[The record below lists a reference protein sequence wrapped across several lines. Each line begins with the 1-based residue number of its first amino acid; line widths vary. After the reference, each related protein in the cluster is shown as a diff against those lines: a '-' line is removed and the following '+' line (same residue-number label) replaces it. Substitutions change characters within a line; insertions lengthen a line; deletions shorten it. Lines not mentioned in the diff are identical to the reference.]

1 MSYSASTG
9 AAAVVFL
16 VHVCNSVCPS
26 VKLSYTLSSMTHGC
40 WSLFCCCVSTK
51 VTKKQLSNF
60 QYRAWKSYQRLL
72 FGRFF
77 ELFKNSSISFISGS
91 EPEVGTGA
99 RAFIPGIPGK
109 FGKNNF
115 SFPGKFG
122 KFCQNCETLKL
133 RKIAIVLLSY
143 CLHFENSAKSKP
155 MRRAEK
161 WRFSVQL

>member
-60 QYRAWKSYQRLL
+60 QYKAWKSYPRVL

-77 ELFKNSSISFISGS
+77 ELFKDSSVIRF
-91 EPEVGTGA
+91 
-99 RAFIPGIPGK
+99 RF
-109 FGKNNF
+109 
-115 SFPGKFG
+115 
-122 KFCQNCETLKL
+122 
-133 RKIAIVLLSY
+133 AIVLLSF

-155 MRRAEK
+155 MRGVKK
-161 WRFSVQL
+161 WRFSVQLLNQNKVQANKNCDGFQENSRNPDPWPDNLGG